1 MRGARHQGL
10 PRFCNELNEPVTT
23 RSPQQ
28 TRWRQNVIENTYYSQ
43 EGHGPYE
50 LHDIGDL
57 DLD

>member
-28 TRWRQNVIENTYYSQ
+28 TRWRQNVIENIYYSQ